1 MTSTVATQAGFA
13 GFSEAGLRLLRGLA
27 RENDR
32 AWFAPRKERFE
43 AELFGPMRS
52 LVTDASA
59 ALAKAKIA
67 IGGDPKRSIFRI
79 YRDVRFGHDKS
90 PYKTHL
96 AAYLSYDGG
105 RDTPGGIYV
114 HIEPGRSFL
123 SVAFYRIE
131 KPMLHRWRLEMTRRP
146 ERFVRV
152 VRSLEAKGLSFEGPD
167 RSEDALV
174 RVARGFEAHADSE
187 IAPYLRLRSFCADRR
202 IADADLGSSVLVSRI
217 VEAARA
223 AKPLLAYGWALQ

>member
-1 MTSTVATQAGFA
+1 MAARVRTFE
-13 GFSEAGLRLLRGLA
+13 GFSPAAWRLLAGIA
-27 RENDR
+27 RNNDR

-43 AELFGPMRS
+43 SELLAPMRALVADTTAELAR
-52 LVTDASA
+52 
-59 ALAKAKIA
+59 AKIA

-79 YRDVRFGHDKS
+79 YRDVRFGRDKS

-105 RDTPGGIYV
+105 RDTPGGIYI
-114 HIEPGRSFL
+114 HIQPKRSFL

-131 KPMLHRWRLEMTRRP
+131 KPMLARWRLEMAARP
-146 ERFVRV
+146 ERFLRAIAAVERN
-152 VRSLEAKGLSFEGPD
+152 GLAFEGPD
-167 RSEDALV
+167 RSEDPLV
-174 RVARGFEAHADSE
+174 RVPRGFQAYADAP
-187 IAPYLRLRSFCADRR
+187 IAPYLRLRSFCADRSIEDEEAR
-202 IADADLGSSVLVSRI
+202 SSDLVERV